1 MKTIK
6 SHLPLILAV
15 LVLIATLYVYFMV
28 YLPGA
33 EAYQMSMVNLSNQVG
48 MIQQNIVKDAQF
60 ADVQNAIPKEL
71 DNISKSRR
79 QLYARF
85 PKEMR
90 EEDQIL
96 YMIELEEL
104 LGSDILISFVEPETI
119 RLLGDGSA
127 LMGMTFTVDYET
139 SYDEFKDIVSKIA
152 SDEKISSVRYAS
164 MTYDEESGKVSGSIT
179 ITRYLIN
186 DTEREYHEP
195 QLPQQDKGKS
205 NIFS

>member
-119 RLLGDGSA
+119 RRLGDGSA